1 MATLTAERLHEARR
15 YFSAVW
21 IIARWAIDDDVIGTH
36 HIRRGPRWRP
46 DPEAFGPN
54 RFRPSDGDRPSC
66 PAIPSNSRR
75 R

>member
-21 IIARWAIDDDVIGTH
+21 IIARRAIDDDVIGTH
-36 HIRRGPRWRP
+36 R
-46 DPEAFGPN
+46 PN
-54 RFRPSDGDRPSC
+54 RFRPPDGDRPSC